1 MKTDQ
6 EISDTIMRRVRVIHA
21 RRALL
26 SPRTRFIALLV
37 VTFALSVSVSVK
49 DVLLNAITA
58 ADSFAGFV
66 AFALHAIRGT
76 EFFVQVALLGV
87 AILGAFAVRDV
98 CLYCISHQIFALFTG
113 RQHAHEN
120 HR

>member
-49 DVLLNAITA
+49 DVLMNAITA
-58 ADSFAGFV
+58 SSSFAGF
-66 AFALHAIRGT
+66 ATFAADALRGT
-76 EFFVQVALLGV
+76 EFFVQLALLGV
-87 AILGAFAVRDV
+87 AILGAFALRDA
-98 CLYCISHQIFALFTG
+98 CLYCVSHQIFALFTG
-113 RQHAHEN
+113 RQHAHQN